1 MSNCKFAVDVTIL
14 NKRIPLVSQLKNC
27 RRIIVCVERSVRVQY
42 KTEVKEVMYYS
53 SLPLPFFT
61 VLAMDAFGLRGS
73 YEDYIV
79 RKYNLE
85 QFPSSFRIPFEG
97 LCETR
102 VFLSE
107 KHNRSLP
114 SYRPHYPLQ
123 LSVHS
128 SGLQDS
134 TPICCQLSTTI
145 NDIRNS
151 FVTVWFFFSL

>member
-14 NKRIPLVSQLKNC
+14 NKRTPLVSQLKSC
-27 RRIIVCVERSVRVQY
+27 RRITVSVERSVRVQY
-42 KTEVKEVMYYS
+42 KMEVKQVRYYS

-61 VLAMDAFGLRGS
+61 VLAMDAFDLRGS

-79 RKYNLE
+79 RRDNLE

-97 LCETR
+97 LCEPR

-107 KHNRSLP
+107 KQNRSLR

-134 TPICCQLSTTI
+134 TPISCQLSTTI
-145 NDIRNS
+145 IDIRNS
-151 FVTVWFFFSL
+151 FVNV